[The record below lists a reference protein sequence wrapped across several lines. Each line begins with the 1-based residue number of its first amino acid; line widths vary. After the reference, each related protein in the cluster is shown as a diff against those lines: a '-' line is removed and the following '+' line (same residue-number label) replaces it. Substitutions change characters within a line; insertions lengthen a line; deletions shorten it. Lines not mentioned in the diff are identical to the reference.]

1 MELGFAGRFG
11 AALPRISDGSM
22 LFLQTLVSK
31 MEAPEHGGGREGI
44 LLSGSPL
51 FNGSVGSGESEIRR
65 WLLEQDFVEAIFSLP
80 NDMFF
85 NTGKRSQN
93 CRDALG
99 GRGMRFIFSVLYSHY
114 KKPTIP
120 EWLIICANNRD

>member
-51 FNGSVGSGESEIRR
+51 FNGSAGSGESEIRR
-65 WLLEQDFVEAIFSLP
+65 WLFDSTAFGYRRITVERPYRFMFDGDQDLIDSLI
-80 NDMFF
+80 NDKSF
-85 NTGKRSQN
+85 NQWDEDQRT
-93 CRDALG
+93 AA
-99 GRGMRFIFSVLYSHY
+99 GRVCSVS
-114 KKPTIP
+114 
-120 EWLIICANNRD
+120 